1 MPWNAPAAALQNYH
15 ADDGFTAFPV
25 HIRLSSLVNELF
37 AYRSQMPA
45 SADDVYAWHAR
56 PDALTQLIPPWEN
69 ARVIDSTG
77 SIEQPGSR
85 VKIQLRVGPFLPTW
99 TSEHT
104 ACQPGRMFR
113 DVMIA
118 GPFRRWEHT
127 HLFIPHGQNNSW
139 LEDRVEY
146 EFLLGWFGKLIG
158 GAYTKRRLSR
168 MFAWRHRVTAGAV
181 AQYARSGA

>member
-1 MPWNAPAAALQNYH
+1 MIPQQKISCSPMPWNAPAAALQNYH

-85 VKIQLRVGPFLPTW
+85 VKFNFASALSYPPGPPSIPLA
-99 TSEHT
+99 S
-104 ACQPGRMFR
+104 R
-113 DVMIA
+113 D
-118 GPFRRWEHT
+118 EC
-127 HLFIPHGQNNSW
+127 
-139 LEDRVEY
+139 
-146 EFLLGWFGKLIG
+146 
-158 GAYTKRRLSR
+158 
-168 MFAWRHRVTAGAV
+168 FAM
-181 AQYARSGA
+181 S